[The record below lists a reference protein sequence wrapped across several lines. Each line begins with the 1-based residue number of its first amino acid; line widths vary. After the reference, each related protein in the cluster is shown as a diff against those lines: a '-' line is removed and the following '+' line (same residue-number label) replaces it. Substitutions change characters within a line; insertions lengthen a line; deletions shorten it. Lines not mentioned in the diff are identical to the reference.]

1 MSNYT
6 DKDRLLALAGVFQAA
21 DITRQLART
30 GEVRQEEYRASIDSL
45 FEMSPDSVEQVFGGL
60 DSISPGLACLYRQL
74 DRPAERDV
82 EITRYAA
89 SLLQLARKLFADSPK
104 QAHLAEALDNL
115 KSRKE
120 AFDFDQS
127 TVVAQIAKI
136 YQETISNMSPRIM
149 VKGDPE
155 YLQDESTAARIRAAL
170 LAGIRAGH
178 LWLQCGGK
186 RWQLLLQRKQ
196 MASLAKRLM

>member
-21 DITRQLART
+21 DLTRQLARS
-30 GEVRQEEYRASIDSL
+30 GSVDQEEYAASINSL
-45 FEMSPDSVEQVFGGL
+45 FEMNPSSVEEVFGGL
-60 DSISPGLACLYRQL
+60 DAVQPGLACLYRQL

-89 SLLQLARKLFADSPK
+89 ALLQLARKLFAD
-104 QAHLAEALDNL
+104 QTRLTALGEELDNL

-127 TVVAQIAKI
+127 TVVAQIARI
-136 YQETISNMSPRIM
+136 YQDMISTMSPRIM

-155 YLQDESTAARIRAAL
+155 NLQDESTAARIRAAL

-186 RWQLLLQRKQ
+186 RWQFVLQRRR
-196 MASLAKRLM
+196 MAELAQSLL